1 MTETRKLPPT
11 LPPRMDWFVHTQVGQ
26 LAREGVPSWFHGAI
40 SRQDAESLLESQ
52 PLGSF
57 LIRVSHSHVGYTLSY
72 KAQNC
77 YRHFMVKLLDSG
89 SFLIPGEDSTH
100 ASLDALVTFYQQ
112 QPMRPHGELLRQP
125 CGQKDPANVDYED
138 LFRYHNALAEEAA
151 SPTPGPSEHQNAS
164 SHPVAAPK
172 EVSAKPALLHQ
183 PEERKPSAEVC
194 RVPTEGA
201 APSCP
206 RKAPLD
212 EACQKLWRNLKT
224 LPQTGKRVQQQ
235 LKSHLAAVSLL
246 PLQDSKQSEATRS
259 PGVQVDVGVWDSHT
273 YTDPL
278 VATSLASPSQ
288 PQAPRNRD
296 KSSRRASKSTSWSD
310 MTPRTRSWHQPI
322 VRSLS
327 SQLSKLELRDLAEPR
342 EDCLPEEYRPPPPF
356 APGFC

>member
-1 MTETRKLPPT
+1 MTETGKLPPP

-72 KAQNC
+72 KAPNC

-112 QPMRPHGELLRQP
+112 QPMRPHGELLKEP

-138 LFRYHNALAEEAA
+138 LFLYYNALAEEAA
-151 SPTPGPSEHQNAS
+151 SPAPGPSEHQNPS

-172 EVSAKPALLHQ
+172 EVSAKPAPLHQ
-183 PEERKPSAEVC
+183 RKERKPSAEVC

-201 APSCP
+201 ASSCP
-206 RKAPLD
+206 PKAPLE

-235 LKSHLAAVSLL
+235 LKSHLAAVSLS
-246 PLQDSKQSEATRS
+246 PLQDSKQSEA
-259 PGVQVDVGVWDSHT
+259 
-273 YTDPL
+273 
-278 VATSLASPSQ
+278 
-288 PQAPRNRD
+288 PRHRD
-296 KSSRRASKSTSWSD
+296 KSSRRASRSTSWSNS
-310 MTPRTRSWHQPI
+310 TPGTRSWHQPI
-322 VRSLS
+322 VRALS
-327 SQLSKLELRDLAEPR
+327 SQLPKSELRDLAEPQ

-356 APGFC
+356 APGYC